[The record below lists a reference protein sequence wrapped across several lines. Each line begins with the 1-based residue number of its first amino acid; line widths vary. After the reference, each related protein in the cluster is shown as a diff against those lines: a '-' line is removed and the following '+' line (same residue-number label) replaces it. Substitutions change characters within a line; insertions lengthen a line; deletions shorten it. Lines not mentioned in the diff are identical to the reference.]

1 MRKLVV
7 ITLALVALV
16 GTMAPGAFAQPAA
29 APAPPPLTFN
39 INGFLDTISSASHNL
54 RDLNFTRPGDKEW
67 YARNRGRINIEGR
80 AGTAVFVWGIE
91 IDSTWGQVSGQDNNL
106 AGQTALN
113 NQQRAGTTSAFD
125 LNTDVQGS
133 VETKW
138 LFAEFDAPLI
148 PFATRVRLGAQPYS
162 VTYKICA
169 LACSDFAGINL
180 DTKWSPNV
188 TSHLT
193 FAQIEENLQGPSTG
207 GSGATG
213 FNRGDDFALI
223 ASVEVTPIKGLDIR
237 PLYAYAWFQGNTS
250 SAARAAVGGI
260 PGQGGTPTFASRL
273 AGCSAGSPALVAANA
288 GPGVQIATV
297 PCPAAPTN
305 EEHRHTVGV
314 DARWRS
320 GPFSLEPTVF
330 YQFGTRDTDNP
341 FGNSATKLT
350 KEADLSAWLF
360 DVRAGFRTGPLLL
373 EVRAMYTTG
382 NRPKDQLSKE
392 VNYYQPITGDTGWW
406 SDGWGNITALGIDYF
421 NGAFR
426 TLGTNIGLDRYGRQ
440 QFGVKATYSFTPQ
453 LDLYALVMPVWTAKK
468 IDTDGTFSAAV
479 INCRPSDCK
488 GDSAYIGTEANIG
501 TTWRFA
507 PGLTFDLVG
516 AYLFAGD
523 ALDTTEIIGGVATKR
538 DAKDVYTVAARLRL
552 SF

>member
-1 MRKLVV
+1 MRKLLVV
-7 ITLALVALV
+7 TLALVALV

-29 APAPPPLTFN
+29 APPPLTFN
-39 INGFLDTISSASHNL
+39 INGFLDTISSASWNL
-54 RDLNFTRPGDKEW
+54 RDLNFTRVGDKEW

-91 IDSTWGQVSGQDNNL
+91 IDTTWGQVSGQDNNL
-106 AGQTALN
+106 AGQVALN
-113 NQQRAGTTSAFD
+113 NQQRSGTTSAFD
-125 LNTDVQGS
+125 LNTDVQAS

-169 LACSDFAGINL
+169 LACSDFAGVNI

-188 TSHLT
+188 TSHIT
-193 FAQIEENLQGPSTG
+193 FAQIEEQLSGPSTG
-207 GSGATG
+207 GFGATG
-213 FNRGDDFALI
+213 FNRGDDFAII
-223 ASVEVTPIKGLDIR
+223 ASVEVTPFKGLDIR
-237 PLYAYAWFQGNTS
+237 PIYSYAWFQGATS
-250 SAARAAVGGI
+250 TAARAVVSNGVTGGVVGFG
-260 PGQGGTPTFASRL
+260 SRI

-288 GPGVQIATV
+288 GPGVQVATV
-297 PCPAAPTN
+297 PCPGAATN
-305 EEHRHTVGV
+305 EEHRHTAGI

-320 GPFSLEPTVF
+320 GPFSVEPTF
-330 YQFGTRDTDNP
+330 LYQFGTRDTDNP
-341 FGNSATKLT
+341 LGGATSLT
-350 KEADLSAWLF
+350 READISAFLF
-360 DVRAGFRTGPLLL
+360 DLKTGFRTGPLLL
-373 EVRAMYTTG
+373 EMRAMYTSG
-382 NRPKDQLSKE
+382 NTPRDRLAKGVD
-392 VNYYQPITGDTGWW
+392 YYQPITGDTGWW

-440 QFGVKATYSFTPQ
+440 QLGLKATYSFTPQ
-453 LDLYALVMPVWTAKK
+453 LDVYGLAMAVATARSV
-468 IDTDGTFSAAV
+468 DTDGTFSTAS

-488 GDSAYIGTEANIG
+488 GDAQYIGTELNLG

-523 ALDTTEIIGGVATKR
+523 ALDTTEVIGGVATKR
-538 DAKDVYTVAARLRL
+538 DARDVYTVAARLRL

>member
-1 MRKLVV
+1 MRKLLVT
-7 ITLALVALV
+7 TLALVALI

-29 APAPPPLTFN
+29 APAAPPLTFN
-39 INGFLDTISSASHNL
+39 INGFLDTISSASWNL
-54 RDLNFTRPGDKEW
+54 RDANFTRTGDKEW

-106 AGQTALN
+106 AGQTTLN
-113 NQQRAGTTSAFD
+113 NQQRSGTTSAFD

-169 LACSDFAGINL
+169 LACSDFAGVNL
-180 DTKWSPNV
+180 DTKWSPNI

-193 FAQIEENLQGPSTG
+193 FAQIEEGLSGPSTG
-207 GSGATG
+207 GFGATG
-213 FNRGDDFALI
+213 FNRGDDFAFI
-223 ASVEVTPIKGLDIR
+223 ASLEVTPFKGLDIR
-237 PLYAYAWFQGNTS
+237 PIYSYAWFQGATS
-250 SAARAAVGGI
+250 SASRQAASNGVN
-260 PGQGGTPTFASRL
+260 GGTPGFTSRI
-273 AGCSAGSPALVAANA
+273 AGCSPGSPNLQNASAAGAISLNA
-288 GPGVQIATV
+288 V
-297 PCPAAPTN
+297 PCPGAATN
-305 EEHRHTVGV
+305 EEQRHTVGV
-314 DARWRS
+314 DLRWRS
-320 GPFSLEPTVF
+320 GPFSLEPTAL
-330 YQFGTRDTDNP
+330 YQFGKRDTDNP
-341 FGNSATKLT
+341 FPGNATQLT
-350 KEADLSAWLF
+350 KEADISAFLF
-360 DVRAGFRTGPLLL
+360 DVKAGWRIGPALIEFRG
-373 EVRAMYTTG
+373 MYTSG
-382 NRPKDQLSKE
+382 NRPKDQLSKD

-421 NGAFR
+421 NGAIK
-426 TLGTNIGLDRYGRQ
+426 GMGNNISIDRYGRQ
-440 QFGVKATYSFTPQ
+440 QFGLKATYSFTPQ
-453 LDLYALVMPVWTAKK
+453 LDVYALAMPVWTARSV
-468 IDTDGTFSAAV
+468 DTDGTFSAAT

-488 GDSAYIGTEANIG
+488 GDSAYVGTEANIG

-516 AYLFAGD
+516 AYLWAGD
-523 ALDTTEIIGGVATKR
+523 ALDTTEIVGGVATKR

>member
-1 MRKLVV
+1 MRKLLVV
-7 ITLALVALV
+7 TLALVALI
-16 GTMAPGAFAQPAA
+16 GTMAPGVFAQPV
-29 APAPPPLTFN
+29 APPPLTFN

-54 RDLNFTRPGDKEW
+54 RDLNFTRVGDKEW

-91 IDSTWGQVSGQDNNL
+91 IDTVWGQVSGTDNNL
-106 AGQTALN
+106 AGQGGN
-113 NQQRAGTTSAFD
+113 NQQRGGATSGFD
-125 LNTDVQGS
+125 LNTDAQGS

-169 LACSDFAGINL
+169 LACSDFAGVNI

-193 FAQIEENLQGPSTG
+193 FAQIEEELHGASTG
-207 GSGATG
+207 GAGLTG
-213 FNRGDDFALI
+213 FNRGDDFAFI
-223 ASVEVTPIKGLDIR
+223 ASVEITPFKGLDVR
-237 PLYAYAWFQGNTS
+237 PIYSYAWFQGATS
-250 SAARAAVGGI
+250 GAARATVSGGAT
-260 PGQGGTPTFASRL
+260 GGATTYVARL
-273 AGCSAGSPALVAANA
+273 AGGCSAAAAQCGLVAAT
-288 GPGVQIATV
+288 PGS
-297 PCPAAPTN
+297 PTN
-305 EEHRHTVGV
+305 EEHRHTVGL

-320 GPFSLEPTVF
+320 GPFSVEPTIF

-341 FGNSATKLT
+341 FGGATKLT
-350 KEADLSAWLF
+350 READISAWLF
-360 DVRAGFRTGPLLL
+360 DLKTGFRTGPLLL
-373 EVRAMYTTG
+373 EFRYMYTTG

-392 VNYYQPITGDTGWW
+392 ANYYQPITGDTGWW

-440 QFGVKATYSFTPQ
+440 QFGLKATYSFTPQ
-453 LDLYALVMPVWTAKK
+453 LDLYALVMPVWTARS
-468 IDTDGTFSAAV
+468 IDTDGTFSTAV
-479 INCRPSDCK
+479 IGCRASDGCK
-488 GDSAYIGTEANIG
+488 GDSAYIGTEANLG

-516 AYLFAGD
+516 AYLFAGG
-523 ALDTTEIIGGVATKR
+523 ALDTTEVINGVATKR
-538 DAKDVYTVAARLRL
+538 DSKDVYTVAARLRL